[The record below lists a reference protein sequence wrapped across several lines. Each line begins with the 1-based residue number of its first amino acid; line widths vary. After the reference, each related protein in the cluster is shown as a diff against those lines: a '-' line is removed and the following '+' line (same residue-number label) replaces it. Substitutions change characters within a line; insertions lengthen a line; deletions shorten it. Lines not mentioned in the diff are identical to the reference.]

1 MRYMLDTNICI
12 YLIKRRPPAVI
23 DRFLRCD
30 VGQVAIS
37 SVTLAEL
44 QYGVAKSQ
52 FPEKNAEALQAFLLP
67 LEILPFDDAAGAAYG
82 PIRVDLEKRGVSIGA
97 MDLMIAAHAL
107 SLDVTLVTHNIREF
121 SRVEGLRVETWA

>member
-1 MRYMLDTNICI
+1 MLDTNICI